1 MATNIRTMEDQV
13 ERTASAV
20 ESSNKSDNKAR
31 DRHNAHE
38 LEIAYVPD
46 TEQEKKLVRKLDWR
60 LIVGRGKTTTPSS
73 HTDTALALLLGF
85 ISTGLS

>member
-1 MATNIRTMEDQV
+1 MEDQV

-31 DRHNAHE
+31 DLHNAHE

-46 TEQEKKLVRKLDWR
+46 TEQEKRLVRKLDWR
-60 LIVGRGKTTTPSS
+60 LIVGRRPITFPSCQ
-73 HTDTALALLLGF
+73 TDNAPAVLLGF
-85 ISTGLS
+85 ISTRLS